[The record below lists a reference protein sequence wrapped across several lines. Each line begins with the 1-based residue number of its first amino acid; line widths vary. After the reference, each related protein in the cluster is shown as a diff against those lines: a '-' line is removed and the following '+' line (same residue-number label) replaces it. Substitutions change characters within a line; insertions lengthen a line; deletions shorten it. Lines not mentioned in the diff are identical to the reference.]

1 MDCSLPGS
9 SIHGILQARILEW
22 VAISFSK
29 TPFTHHKSFFPF
41 WFIPMETIQ
50 LLYGDLWQ
58 AEHCKRFNDA
68 CKELNSQVQC
78 SQATAGDRRMNK
90 PQQQSLSAP
99 LYSLHC
105 QADLPSC
112 YGHRLTWG
120 PAFNYS
126 ASSNNPVFIW
136 KFAPPRLSFNVVL
149 GKKFPSPFL
158 GSFGW
163 SEN

>member
-29 TPFTHHKSFFPF
+29 TPFIHHKSCFPF
-41 WFIPMETIQ
+41 WFIPTETIQ

-58 AEHCKRFNDA
+58 AEHCKRFSDA

-90 PQQQSLSAP
+90 PQQWSLSAP
-99 LYSLHC
+99 LCSLL
-105 QADLPSC
+105 A
-112 YGHRLTWG
+112 RLTFPPVTTPTDLG
-120 PAFNYS
+120 PNYS
-126 ASSNNPVFIW
+126 APSNNPVFIW

-149 GKKFPSPFL
+149 GRKFPSPLL